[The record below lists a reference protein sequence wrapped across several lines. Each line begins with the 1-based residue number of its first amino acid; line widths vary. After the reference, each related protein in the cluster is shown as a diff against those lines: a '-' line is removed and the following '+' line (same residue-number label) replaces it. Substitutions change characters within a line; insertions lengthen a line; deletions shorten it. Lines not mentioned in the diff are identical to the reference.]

1 MSANFI
7 CYECG
12 GYDVFES
19 MYVRINR
26 LACIVDE
33 EEDLMEMSKPS
44 AWCDTCE
51 DTVIL
56 IEADKP
62 LYKEI

>member
-1 MSANFI
+1 
-7 CYECG
+7 
-12 GYDVFES
+12 

-33 EEDLMEMSKPS
+33 EEDLMEMSKPI

>member
-1 MSANFI
+1 MTFLFQPSRTNSRL
-7 CYECG
+7 
-12 GYDVFES
+12 ES
-19 MYVRINR
+19 IFVRINR

-33 EEDLMEMSKPS
+33 EEDLMEMSKPL

-51 DTVIL
+51 KTVIL